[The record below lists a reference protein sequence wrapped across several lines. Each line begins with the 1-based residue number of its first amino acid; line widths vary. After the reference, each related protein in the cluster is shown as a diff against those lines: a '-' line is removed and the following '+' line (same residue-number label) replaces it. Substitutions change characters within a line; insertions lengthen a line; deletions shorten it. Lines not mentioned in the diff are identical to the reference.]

1 MAVNTIENRTLF
13 MNACDQQ
20 LIEGATSGW
29 MEANAGQVKYTGGDT
44 IKIPTL
50 STTGLGN
57 YDRNAGFPKGGVSV
71 KYQTK
76 TMTQDRGTSF
86 LLDRI
91 DVDESG
97 FIATAASAAAIF
109 QREHVIP
116 EVDAY
121 RYSRIYQLAK
131 AKGYTKEY
139 TPAASTILSALQK
152 DITEVRDSGAGA
164 ADLIIIMPYPVA
176 DIFDNSDKLTKHIN
190 VGQFNQG
197 GVDME
202 VKTFNGIPI
211 IRVPSA
217 RMKTLYD
224 FMSGETEFGFAP
236 ADGAVQI
243 NWIICPRGV
252 PIAVSKTDGVYIYD
266 PETTQGADAWK
277 VEYRKHHDL
286 WIKDEQLKTVR
297 VCTEPAPKEPEPEE
311 DDNGEDQT

>member
-13 MNACDQQ
+13 MEACDQQ

-29 MEANAGQVKYTGGDT
+29 MEANAGQVKYAGGDT
-44 IKIPTL
+44 VKIPTL

-91 DVDESG
+91 EVDESG

-121 RYSRIYQLAK
+121 RYSRIYQLAN
-131 AKGYTKEY
+131 AKGYAKEY
-139 TPAASTILSALQK
+139 TPVASTIFSELQK
-152 DITEVRDSGAGA
+152 DITSVRDSGAGS
-164 ADLIIIMPYPVA
+164 ADLVIIMPYPVA
-176 DIFDNSDKLTKHIN
+176 DIFDNSDKLIKHIN
-190 VGQFNQG
+190 VGKFNQG

-211 IRVPSA
+211 IRVPSD

-224 FMSGETEFGFAP
+224 FMSGETEFGFKP

-243 NWIICPRGV
+243 NWIICPRSV

-277 VEYRKHHDL
+277 VEYRKFHDI

-297 VCTEPAPKEPEPEE
+297 VCVAPAAKKPETESSG
-311 DDNGEDQT
+311 DDQI

>member
-13 MNACDQQ
+13 MEACDQQ

-29 MEANAGQVKYTGGDT
+29 MEANAGQVKYAGGDT
-44 IKIPTL
+44 VKIPTL

-91 DVDESG
+91 EVDESG

-121 RYSRIYQLAK
+121 RYSRIYQLAN

-139 TPAASTILSALQK
+139 TPVASTIFSELQK
-152 DITEVRDSGAGA
+152 DITAVRDSGAGS
-164 ADLIIIMPYPVA
+164 ADLVIIMPYPVA
-176 DIFDNSDKLTKHIN
+176 DIFDNSDKLIKHIN
-190 VGQFNQG
+190 VGKFNQG

-202 VKTFNGIPI
+202 VKTFNGIPV
-211 IRVPSA
+211 IRVPSD

-224 FMSGETEFGFAP
+224 FMSGETEFGFKSAVN
-236 ADGAVQI
+236 AVQI
-243 NWIICPRGV
+243 NWIICPRSV

-277 VEYRKHHDL
+277 VEYRKFHDI

-297 VCTEPAPKEPEPEE
+297 VCVAPAAKKPETESSG
-311 DDNGEDQT
+311 DDQI